1 MRSGVTRPGEERLRH
16 FECRLSALSI
26 PIAGRLCPKFRKL
39 RTCTVQRIPDRT
51 QASLYARIDVQCRL
65 YLFGSEIDGT
75 GHRQLQ
81 SWRSYLQSISTR
93 QRLWN
98 RWLCFPAS
106 FRRLRHIRFT
116 SGQRAPVRFVD
127 VQVGRCCG
135 RWLANYIQYV
145 REIRNWLY
153 SVLDLRRLWFA

>member
-26 PIAGRLCPKFRKL
+26 PVAGRLCPKFRKL

-65 YLFGSEIDGT
+65 YLFGPEIDGT

-98 RWLCFPAS
+98 RWLCLSAS
-106 FRRLRHIRFT
+106 FRRLRHLRFA
-116 SGQRAPVRFVD
+116 SGQIAPVRLLD
-127 VQVGRCCG
+127 VPVGG
-135 RWLANYIQYV
+135 RNRRRLANHIQYV
-145 REIRNWLY
+145 RKIRNWLY
-153 SVLDLRRLWFA
+153 SVLDL